1 MSPWIRKEV
10 RMLLPNVV
18 LIVVLLLLVKLVPRQ
33 FGQGV
38 SFGLVGIP
46 LMMVCPILAI
56 LMVIGA
62 FGREISPNMIGQFLS
77 QPISRAR
84 VWGLKALLLACFT
97 MLLWWGW
104 WQVFQFHFTVNHTP
118 AELAALQV
126 RTPLLAAALLSG
138 GLWAILITRSTITA
152 FWIAALGP
160 TVPIMFSESFLEG
173 RVTNSEAYVTALLA
187 VYVVACLS
195 SAFRLFLRLEHRGS
209 PLEVITMIDAS
220 KPGPRLP
227 AWFAEFCH
235 RRPGMTLWCK
245 ELRMHRG
252 FLTFI
257 PWNLV
262 AHLAVIAL
270 RSSID
275 LSRNATA
282 ELACTYYWVSWLV
295 LPVLMGC
302 HMISEERRLGTWES
316 QLTLPYPRSTQVAI
330 KVIVMVVITLLAGSI
345 LPIALERNQLF
356 SESRFDPMSLIQER
370 AQLESEG
377 GFSRWALLFAQ
388 GVQSLPFHP
397 EPLVELALVSLGLLT
412 LSVFASSM
420 SRSVMHAVS
429 TTAFC
434 LLMALAMSLA
444 LAYQPAPWMLDA
456 IRSPLAVILIVSTLV
471 ASMWWRSVR
480 NSYRVEV
487 GPELWKRN
495 GLTLGVALVGSIALS
510 SLIYHRAWER
520 ITPLENPHGT
530 AQFKI
535 EENIQIDAQWRAL
548 TFTAADGRSWSA
560 NHETPLPKLWDR
572 YFGHY
577 VVGSLTQP
585 ILPVGGS
592 NWAQVVHAALDVV
605 GIQKDGSLWV
615 SAEPQLQHTSARSTQ
630 PHPSAPVRMVRFGKD
645 RDWKQAVP
653 YRSGVLLLASNGT
666 LWVWQKAKLGAV
678 REYQGLSHEVP
689 SEISAHQDWT
699 DLRKTSEGWGY
710 GFQLLRK
717 DGSAWVHPHEN
728 PPMADRIKLDDTT
741 ELGRAFYLDSG
752 RAPRH
757 TTAWSESDPTGP
769 FKVGIQPNGQLE
781 IVAAWQSSHNGRRWS
796 YKPANIPIDGETKS
810 HWIDVASGGDRGTLI
825 SLRADGTLWKW
836 RFPKSPV
843 EAPESAK
850 AKQVGIH
857 SDWVALASVG
867 REILTLAG
875 DGSLWAWR
883 FESPFGTGD
892 QGLLAPSSRP
902 RLLGNILAG
911 SR

>member
-1 MSPWIRKEV
+1 MSPLIRKEV
-10 RMLLPNVV
+10 RMLLPNAV
-18 LIVVLLLLVKLVPRQ
+18 LIVALLLLVKLVPRQ

-38 SFGLVGIP
+38 NFGLVGIP
-46 LMMVCPILAI
+46 LMIVCPILAI

-84 VWGLKALLLACFT
+84 VWGLKALLLAGCT

-104 WQVFQFHFTVNHTP
+104 WQVFRFHFTVNHTP

-126 RTPLLAAALLSG
+126 RTPLLAAALFSG
-138 GLWAILITRSTITA
+138 GLWAILITRSMVTA
-152 FWIAALGP
+152 FWIAALAPSAPG
-160 TVPIMFSESFLEG
+160 MFSEGFLEG
-173 RVTNSEAYVTALLA
+173 RVANPEAWVDVMLA
-187 VYVVACLS
+187 VYVVACLA
-195 SAFRLFLRLEHRGS
+195 SAFRLFVRLEHRGAG
-209 PLEVITMIDAS
+209 LEAITMIDAS

-227 AWFAEFCH
+227 AWFAELCH
-235 RRPGMTLWCK
+235 RSPWMTLLCK

-275 LSRNATA
+275 LSRNTTA

-295 LPVLMGC
+295 LPVLIGC

-316 QLTLPYPRSTQVAI
+316 QLTLPCPRSTQVAI

-356 SESRFDPMSLIQER
+356 SESRFEPMSLIDQG

-397 EPLVELALVSLGLLT
+397 EPLAELALVSLGLLT

-420 SRSVMHAVS
+420 SRSVMHALS
-429 TTAFC
+429 ATAFC
-434 LLMALAMSLA
+434 LILALAISLA
-444 LAYQPAPWMLDA
+444 LANQPALLMRDA
-456 IRSPLAVILIVSTLV
+456 IRSPLAILLIVSALV

-495 GLTLGVALVGSIALS
+495 GLTLAVALVVSVALS

-520 ITPLENPHGT
+520 LTPLESPHGT

-535 EENIQIDAQWRAL
+535 EEKIQIEAHWRAL
-548 TFTAADGRSWSA
+548 TATTADGRSWSA
-560 NHETPLPKLWDR
+560 SHETVFPKLWDR
-572 YFGHY
+572 TFGHY
-577 VVGSLTQP
+577 GVGSLTQP
-585 ILPVGGS
+585 VFPLEGS
-592 NWAQVVHAALDVV
+592 NWTQVVHAALDVV

-630 PHPSAPVRMVRFGKD
+630 SHPSEPVRMVRFGKD
-645 RDWKQAVP
+645 HDWKQAVP
-653 YRSGVLLLASNGT
+653 YQSGVLLLASNGT

-689 SEISAHQDWT
+689 SEISSQRDWT

-710 GFQLLRK
+710 GFQLQKK

-781 IVAAWQSSHNGRRWS
+781 MVAAWQSSHDARRWS
-796 YKPANIPIDGETKS
+796 YKPANIPLGKKS
-810 HWIDVASGGDRGTLI
+810 ESPWIDVASAGDRGTLI
-825 SLRADGTLWKW
+825 SLKADGTLWKW
-836 RFPKSPV
+836 RFPQSPV
-843 EAPESAK
+843 EAPETAK

-867 REILTLAG
+867 REVLTLAG

-892 QGLLAPSSRP
+892 QGWLAPSSRP